1 MMEEYEVI
9 IRVVIAIIVGGLIGY
24 ERQITNRPAGFR
36 THILVCVGACVV
48 SLIQIESVGR
58 TIALIHADEMLANS
72 LKADIGRM
80 GAQVITG
87 VGFLGAG
94 TIIREKGL
102 VKGLTTAASIWVVAC
117 IGLAI
122 GLGMYVITAV
132 STIGVFVSLVIL
144 KKVEDKFID
153 KVVNVDLDIEY
164 IGDKEFMK
172 SIQKYFTTKNIK
184 VNNINFVNQVASLD
198 ETAVT
203 NEESISKRS
212 IYNIDVPK
220 YVKTSKIVQDLCRKK
235 NIKQVKIY

>member
-1 MMEEYEVI
+1 MEEYEVI
-9 IRVVIAIIVGGLIGY
+9 IRIVIAILVGGLIGY

-36 THILVCVGACVV
+36 THILVCVGAAVV
-48 SLIQIESVGR
+48 SIIQIESVER
-58 TIALIHADEMLANS
+58 TIALIQEKPELANA

-122 GLGMYVITAV
+122 GLGMYVITAA
-132 STIGVFVSLVIL
+132 STIGVFISLVIL

-153 KVVNVDLDIEY
+153 KVSTISLDIQY
-164 IGDKEFMK
+164 TGDKEFMK
-172 SIQKYFTTKNIK
+172 GIQKYFNMKNIK
-184 VNNINFVNQVASLD
+184 VRKIKFLSEESDLD
-198 ETAVT
+198 ETAAT
-203 NEESISKRS
+203 SEGEIIRHS
-212 IYNIDVPK
+212 IYSIDVPK
-220 YVKTSKIVQDLCRKK
+220 YVNCTKIVQDLCRKK
-235 NIKQVKIY
+235 NIKQVKIL